1 MVIRI
6 DALETSSSKLRIV
19 CAQGSS
25 RGGGRGA
32 KLCHAGLKLAKS
44 GAWDL
49 VNVEAIPLDPLT
61 NALPGITKSYAPAL
75 MHRSVGRAL
84 ATVECRS
91 YEAER
96 LHAPVLVQSAA
107 L

>member
-1 MVIRI
+1 VPCRI
-6 DALETSSSKLRIV
+6 EAREV
-19 CAQGSS
+19 
-25 RGGGRGA
+25 
-32 KLCHAGLKLAKS
+32 

-61 NALPGITKSYAPAL
+61 NALPDITKSYTPAL
-75 MHRSVGRAL
+75 MHRRVGLAL

-91 YEAER
+91 YEAEPPR
-96 LHAPVLVQSAA
+96 TPVLVQSAA

>member
-1 MVIRI
+1 M
-6 DALETSSSKLRIV
+6 
-19 CAQGSS
+19 
-25 RGGGRGA
+25 
-32 KLCHAGLKLAKS
+32 CHAGLKLAKS
-44 GAWDL
+44 GAWDQ

-61 NALPGITKSYAPAL
+61 NALPDITKSYAPAL

-96 LHAPVLVQSAA
+96 LARAGIGSVDFPPRVSLIAREFSCYGYT
-107 L
+107 

>member
-1 MVIRI
+1 
-6 DALETSSSKLRIV
+6 
-19 CAQGSS
+19 
-25 RGGGRGA
+25 
-32 KLCHAGLKLAKS
+32 LCHAGLKLAKS

-61 NALPGITKSYAPAL
+61 NALPDITKSYAPAL

-96 LHAPVLVQSAA
+96 PRGPVLVQSAA
-107 L
+107 LRGFPLSQENFPAMGIRK